1 MGEKMAIWRTKKP
14 YTTKKIVSDLE
25 RVGIA
30 KGDTIIF
37 HASMSK
43 AHWICGGA
51 VAVILALQEAV
62 GENGNIVMPAQTG
75 QLTDPAKWENPPVP
89 ESWWKIIRA
98 ETPPFDPFVTPTR
111 GMGVIAETFRS
122 MPDVSRSFHPYHS
135 FCAWGKDKRWIVHNQ
150 PLAES
155 LGDDSPLGKLY
166 QLSAKIILFG
176 VDNNNNT
183 SLHLAEER
191 SNVFPLVEN
200 QAAFFK
206 NGAIIWKKYQEI
218 DYDSEAFIAL
228 GRAYEKEMDFHPTT
242 VAGAPTKI
250 YAMRSLIDFGTHY
263 FQTKNH

>member
-1 MGEKMAIWRTKKP
+1 MAIWRTKKP

>member
-14 YTTKKIVSDLE
+14 YTTKKIVSDME
-25 RVGIA
+25 RAGIA

-176 VDNNNNT
+176 VENNNNT

-200 QAAFFK
+200 QAAFLE
-206 NGAIIWKKYQEI
+206 NSAIIWKKYQEI

-228 GRAYEKEMDFHPTT
+228 GRAYEKEMNFYPTT

-250 YAMRSLIDFGTHY
+250 YDMCDLIDFGTNY

>member
-1 MGEKMAIWRTKKP
+1 MAIWRTKKP
-14 YTTKKIVSDLE
+14 YTTKKIVSDME
-25 RVGIA
+25 RAGIA

-176 VDNNNNT
+176 VENNNNT

-200 QAAFFK
+200 QAAFLE
-206 NGAIIWKKYQEI
+206 NSAIIWKKYQEI

-228 GRAYEKEMDFHPTT
+228 GRAYEKEMNFHPTT

-250 YAMRSLIDFGTHY
+250 YDMCDLIDFGTNY